1 LDLRPDDFA
10 PPQLYNARNVLSGN
24 PISLTCAGQRMVRA
38 ALLRWFAAHRR
49 RLPWRQGRDPYRIWI
64 SEIMLQQTRVGA
76 VIERYAEF
84 LRRFPDL
91 NSLAAARAHDVLAA
105 WSGLG
110 YYRRARALH
119 RAARIIVRDH
129 GGNLPGNA
137 ATLQSLPGIGRYTAS
152 AIASIAFH
160 EPCAVVDGNVER
172 VLRRLLGWRQQPLS
186 QIWNAAQQLL
196 SRRSPGN
203 FNQAM
208 MELGALVCLPVSPRC
223 EACPV
228 RPQCATR
235 GPLQRPA
242 RSPRKTAVIA
252 YGLAARADRV
262 YLVRRGRSQSL
273 MPGMW
278 ELPQLSHGD
287 NSAYGAGHGAPHL
300 PGFGRCGSL
309 QPEFTLRHSITVT
322 DHTVHV
328 CRVPAAGLRGGRW
341 FPLQDAAAL
350 PLTGLARRILHRAS
364 LI

>member
-1 LDLRPDDFA
+1 LPT
-10 PPQLYNARNVLSGN
+10 N
-24 PISLTCAGQRMVRA
+24 PISLTSAEQRMVRA

-49 RLPWRQGRDPYRIWI
+49 PLPWRQGRDPYRIWI
-64 SEIMLQQTRVGA
+64 SEIMLQQTRAGA
-76 VIERYAEF
+76 VLERYAEF
-84 LRRFPDL
+84 LRRFPDM
-91 NSLAAARAHDVLAA
+91 NSLAAAGAHDVLAA

-119 RAARIIVRDH
+119 RAARIVVRDH

-137 ATLQSLPGIGRYTAS
+137 EALQSLPGIGRYTAR
-152 AIASIAFH
+152 AIASIAFD

-172 VLRRLLGWRQQPLS
+172 VLRRLLGWRRQPLS
-186 QIWNAAQQLL
+186 RIWNAAQQLL

-228 RPQCATR
+228 RRLCATR
-235 GPLQRPA
+235 GPLLRPA
-242 RSPRKTAVIA
+242 RPPRKTAEIA
-252 YGLAARADRV
+252 YGLAARDGRV
-262 YLVRRGRSQSL
+262 YLVRRGRRESL

-278 ELPQLSHGD
+278 ELPQLFIGD
-287 NSAYGAGHGAPHL
+287 GAGNRAGNDAAHL

-309 QPEFTLRHSITVT
+309 NPDFTLRHSITVT

-341 FPLQDAAAL
+341 CPLQDAPAL
-350 PLTGLARRILHRAS
+350 PLTGLARRILRRAS